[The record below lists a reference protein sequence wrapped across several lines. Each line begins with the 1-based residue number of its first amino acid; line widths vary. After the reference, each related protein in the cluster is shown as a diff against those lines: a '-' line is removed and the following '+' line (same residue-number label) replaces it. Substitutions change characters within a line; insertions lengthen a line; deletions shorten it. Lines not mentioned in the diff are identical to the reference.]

1 MSSEAT
7 GTSGLA
13 GRYATALF
21 DLAEAETA
29 IDQVAGDLAGIQD
42 MIDES
47 EDLRRMV
54 LSPLFSRADQ
64 GRAMDAVLERA
75 GISDLAR
82 RFVGVVVGNRRLFA
96 LSDMIAAYGRLVS
109 RHRGEVAAE
118 VTSAS
123 ALSPAQLAAVT
134 EALAGVLGGKVAV
147 STTVDPALIGGMV
160 VRVGSRMVDFSL
172 NTKIEKLQ
180 LAMKGAA

>member
-42 MIDES
+42 MMDAS

-54 LSPLFSRADQ
+54 MSPVISRDVQ
-64 GRAMDAVLERA
+64 GKAMDAVLARA

-82 RFVGVVVGNRRLFA
+82 RFAGVVAANRRLFVI
-96 LSDMIAAYGRLVS
+96 SDMIAAYHALVS
-109 RHRGEVAAE
+109 RHRGEVGAE

-123 ALSPAQLAAVT
+123 ALSPAQLEAVT
-134 EALAGVLGGKVAV
+134 AALAGVLGAKVVV
-147 STTVDPALIGGMV
+147 STTVDPALIGGMI

>member
-21 DLAEAETA
+21 DLAEEQNA
-29 IDQVAGDLAGIQD
+29 IDQVAGDLGGIQD

-54 LSPLFSRADQ
+54 QSPVISRDDQ
-64 GRAMDAVLERA
+64 GRAMDAVLEQA

-82 RFVGVVVGNRRLFA
+82 RFVGVVAANRRLFA

-109 RHRGEVAAE
+109 RHRGEVSAE

-123 ALSPAQLAAVT
+123 ALSPAQLEAVT
-134 EALAGVLGGKVAV
+134 DALAGILGGKVVV
-147 STTVDPALIGGMV
+147 SATVDPALIGGMV

>member
-21 DLAEAETA
+21 ELAEAETA
-29 IDQVAGDLAGIQD
+29 IDQVAGDLASIQD

-54 LSPLFSRADQ
+54 LSPVISRDDQ
-64 GRAMDAVLERA
+64 GRAMDAVLEQA
-75 GISDLAR
+75 GVSELAR
-82 RFVGVVVGNRRLFA
+82 RFAGVVASNRRLFA
-96 LSDMIAAYGRLVS
+96 LSDMIAAYGALVS
-109 RHRGEVAAE
+109 RHRGEVTAE

-123 ALSPAQLAAVT
+123 RLSPTQLEAVT
-134 EALAGVLGGKVAV
+134 DALAGILGAKVAV
-147 STTVDPALIGGMV
+147 SAHVDPALIGGMV
-160 VRVGSRMVDFSL
+160 VRVGSRMVDSSL

>member
-21 DLAEAETA
+21 ELAEAETA
-29 IDQVAGDLAGIQD
+29 IDQVAGDLADIQD

-54 LSPLFSRADQ
+54 QSPVISRDDQ

-75 GISDLAR
+75 GVSDLAR
-82 RFVGVVVGNRRLFA
+82 RFVGVVAANRRLFA
-96 LSDMIAAYGRLVS
+96 LSDMIAAYGALVS

-123 ALSPAQLAAVT
+123 ALSPTQLDAVT
-134 EALAGVLGGKVAV
+134 DALAGVLDAKVVV
-147 STTVDPALIGGMV
+147 STHVDPALIGGMV
-160 VRVGSRMVDFSL
+160 VRVGSRMVDSSL